1 MSVKKIYDKENE
13 QVQKNTREAHELF
26 SQAIQEQR
34 ERANMPMSDLTIA
47 ASVSPAQTYRV
58 LTNPDANISLLTMN
72 RFAAPFGKK
81 VVVSLVDDDEYESGM

>member
-13 QVQKNTREAHELF
+13 QVQKNTREAHKLF

>member
-13 QVQKNTREAHELF
+13 QVQKNTREAHKRF
-26 SQAIQEQR
+26 SEAIQAEREQ
-34 ERANMPMSDLTIA
+34 ANMPMSELTIA

-58 LTNPDANISLLTMN
+58 LTNPNANISLLTMN

-81 VVVSLVDDDEYESGM
+81 VVVSLVDDEEAESEM